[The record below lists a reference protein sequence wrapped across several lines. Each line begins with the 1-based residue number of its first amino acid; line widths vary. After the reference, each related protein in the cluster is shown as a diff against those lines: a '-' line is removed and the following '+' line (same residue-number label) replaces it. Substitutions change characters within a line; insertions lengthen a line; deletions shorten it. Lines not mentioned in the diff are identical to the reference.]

1 MLIEISQTVVL
12 AFGIAVGVLSVWGVL
27 APDKMM
33 KMVYGVVHQDWGI
46 HFAIVL
52 RLVLGAALVIAAPE
66 SRFPLF
72 FEILGGIAIVAA
84 VALLLMGRE
93 RLRKFVAWFERMPPA
108 MIRVWLLFGIAFG
121 AFLVYGIV

>member
-1 MLIEISQTVVL
+1 
-12 AFGIAVGVLSVWGVL
+12 
-27 APDKMM
+27 MM